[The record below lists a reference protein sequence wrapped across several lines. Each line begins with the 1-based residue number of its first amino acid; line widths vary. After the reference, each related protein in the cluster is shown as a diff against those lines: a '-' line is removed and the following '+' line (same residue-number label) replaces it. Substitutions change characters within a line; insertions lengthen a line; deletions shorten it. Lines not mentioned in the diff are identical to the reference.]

1 MKLDIVVP
9 SSISEIPL
17 MNYQEFL
24 KLQRNSNDE
33 EFIAQKMIEIFCG
46 LKLQEVVKLKLTSI
60 NELILHF
67 TEIFKAKP
75 IFKPTFKI
83 GDVEFGFI
91 PDLENITFGEYVD
104 LENYLTKWEDYHKA
118 MAVMYRPITIRKGD
132 KYQIME
138 YTGAAEFS
146 DAMKYAP
153 MDVAISSSVFF
164 WSLGKE
170 LLNATLNYLETQLT
184 KKNGKGYPTLA
195 QELNL
200 EKNGV
205 GIAQS
210 MDSLRE
216 TLQSMTLLQ
225 NTDYINV
232 SPISLSS
239 KKKTKLN

>member
-17 MNYQEFL
+17 CNYQEFL
-24 KLQRNSNDE
+24 KLQATSNDE

-60 NELILHF
+60 NELIVHF

-75 IFKPTFKI
+75 KFKPTFKI
-83 GDVEFGFI
+83 GDIEFGFI

-104 LENYLTKWEDYHKA
+104 LENYLSKWEDYHKA
-118 MAVMYRPITIRKGD
+118 MAVMYRPITIRKGE

-146 DAMKYAP
+146 DAMRYAP
-153 MDVAISSSVFF
+153 MDVAIAASVFF
-164 WSLGKE
+164 WTLGKE
-170 LLNATLNYLETQLT
+170 LLSATLNYLT
-184 KKNGKGYPTLA
+184 KEIKMNEKEYQTLV

-200 EKNGV
+200 AKNGV
-205 GIAQS
+205 GIQAY
-210 MDSLRE
+210 MDSLKE
-216 TLQSMTLLQ
+216 ILLNITKSQ
-225 NTDYINV
+225 NINYINV
-232 SPISLSS
+232 SPILRSNQ
-239 KKKTKLN
+239 KKTILN